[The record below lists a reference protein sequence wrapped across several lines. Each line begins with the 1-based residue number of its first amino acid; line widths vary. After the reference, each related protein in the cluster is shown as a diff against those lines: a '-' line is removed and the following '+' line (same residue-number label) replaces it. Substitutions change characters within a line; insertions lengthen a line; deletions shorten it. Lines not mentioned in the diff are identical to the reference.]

1 MSWENDFQEK
11 VLNRGYDYFQKNLV
25 KVTKSTKS
33 FILANVTGSEIYHVE
48 LGRFADEIEYMSCTC
63 PHADSGEYCKHMASL
78 LFYLDDSGKIGST
91 GSESQGDVENFVK
104 SLGTDV
110 LREWA
115 VSILKDDANLF
126 NLLKMMSSHELSDED
141 ISLYKDQIRDI
152 FKEYV
157 DRGFVDYFAANGM
170 FNDLDDFLG
179 KEVNVLMKN
188 NHYEAAFDLS
198 KQIFLR
204 LSNLAIDDSDGGL
217 TFTLDKIM
225 NIWRIIAEQGS
236 EELKKKMFQ
245 WLVRERNSSAM
256 GVTEEYTETFLFEHF
271 NEEKHLKKKLNLAE
285 KKLKKFE
292 KKEDDLFSRYFEM
305 GQWALRYLKV
315 SKSLNKDQSL
325 IEAFMDHYLYLNE
338 VREFYVS
345 KCIENKEYDKAVH
358 LLENGKIVDG
368 KSPGIVDRY
377 SRKLKDIYR
386 LQGKEDAYLTEL
398 WELNLSKAGDVS
410 LFNELKALYNADEW
424 TEKRELI
431 FEQANTYYSGK
442 DDLFINEGL
451 YDRLLDFAVK
461 TSGSHLM
468 EKHQDVLLEKYPE
481 AVLDKYETEVENM
494 AARASNRKNYWK
506 VVNTLRGMR
515 TLPGGRD
522 RVNALSKKWK
532 VKYKQRPAMMDE
544 LAKL

>member
-25 KVTKSTKS
+25 KVTKSTES
-33 FILANVTGSEIYHVE
+33 FILANVMGSEIYHVE
-48 LGRFADEIEYMSCTC
+48 LRRFADEIEYMSCTC

-78 LFYLDDSGKIGST
+78 LFYLDDSGKMGST
-91 GSESQGDVENFVK
+91 GSESQRDVENFVK
-104 SLGTDV
+104 SLKTDV

-152 FKEYV
+152 FNEYV

-170 FNDLDDFLG
+170 FNDLDDFLD
-179 KEVNVLMKN
+179 KEVADLIENS
-188 NHYEAAFDLS
+188 HYEAAFDLS
-198 KQIFLR
+198 KQMFLR
-204 LSNLAIDDSDGGL
+204 LGNLAIDDSDGGL
-217 TFTLDKIM
+217 TFILDKIM
-225 NIWRIIAEQGS
+225 NNWKTITERGS
-236 EELKKKMFQ
+236 DDLRKKMFQ
-245 WLVRERNSSAM
+245 WLMRERSPSAM
-256 GVTEEYTETFLFEHF
+256 GVTEDYTEAFLFEHF
-271 NEEKHLKKKLNLAE
+271 NEENNLKKKLNLAE
-285 KKLKKFE
+285 KKLKKIE
-292 KKEDDLFSRYFEM
+292 GEDDSFSRDFEM
-305 GQWALRYLKV
+305 GQWALRYLEV
-315 SKSLNKDQSL
+315 SKSLNKDRSL
-325 IEAFMDHYLYLNE
+325 IETFMRDYSYLSK
-338 VREFYVS
+338 VREYYVS
-345 KCIENKEYDKAVH
+345 ECMENEEYDKAVQ
-358 LLENGKIVDG
+358 LLEEGKIADE
-368 KSPGIVDRY
+368 KSPGLVNRY
-377 SRKLKDIYR
+377 SEKLKDIYQ

-398 WELNLSKAGDVS
+398 WALNLSKAGDVS

-431 FEQANTYYSGK
+431 FEQTDSHFSGK

-461 TSGSHLM
+461 TAGSHLM
-468 EKHQDVLLEKYPE
+468 EKHQNVLLEKYPE

-494 AARASNRKNYWK
+494 AARASNRKNYWT

-515 TLPGGRD
+515 ALPGGRD
-522 RVNALSKKWK
+522 RVNALAKKWE